1 MNFSLHLYKNLIP
14 QQWKLFITC
23 NATLA
28 IKKRKRW
35 SPTYPA
41 PGIRAG
47 DTMGFRSKF
56 DDIIRWGLL
65 SSGSLPHGGPSSG
78 TCLMWCAS
86 SLNEPDKCRYVAGR
100 DGMRGR
106 GVSNFEF
113 LTWNA
118 GRSASFHVGI
128 PVFLYF
134 CCASSPE
141 PLEGEWSLSSR
152 VSCVHP
158 ARPFRITHVT
168 CDSNPW
174 VPLNSN

>member
-1 MNFSLHLYKNLIP
+1 MVRRLLLLKIRPQAGTSTAYAGDFIFYLYINFSLRLYENLIP
-14 QQWKLFITC
+14 WL
-23 NATLA
+23 L
-28 IKKRKRW
+28 KKRKSW

-47 DTMGFRSKF
+47 DTIGIRSKF

-106 GVSNFEF
+106 GVWNFEF
-113 LTWNA
+113 LTQHA

-134 CCASSPE
+134 CCVSSPE
-141 PLEGEWSLSSR
+141 PLEGEWSLS
-152 VSCVHP
+152 
-158 ARPFRITHVT
+158 
-168 CDSNPW
+168 
-174 VPLNSN
+174 